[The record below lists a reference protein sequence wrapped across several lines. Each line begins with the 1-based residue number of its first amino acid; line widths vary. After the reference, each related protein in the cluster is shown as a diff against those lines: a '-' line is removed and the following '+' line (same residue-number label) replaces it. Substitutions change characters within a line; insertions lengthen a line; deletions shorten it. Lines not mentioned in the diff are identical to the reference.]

1 MGPWKQ
7 SCQGAAIDLKPTLN
21 AVTVVVRR
29 ARPSRGWLLGS
40 PRPPQHGGDTGDEPL
55 GGHWQR
61 EEDLKPSPGLPVL
74 RLSQAG
80 ALLQTTQAHAE
91 IIFTG
96 SAI

>member
-1 MGPWKQ
+1 MLSPPWGAGLTLLGLAAGVLEPPLQ
-7 SCQGAAIDLKPTLN
+7 YGGEMLAVGQG
-21 AVTVVVRR
+21 VRR
-29 ARPSRGWLLGS
+29 LGV
-40 PRPPQHGGDTGDEPL
+40 TGK
-55 GGHWQR
+55 GQ
-61 EEDLKPSPGLPVL
+61 EDLKLSLGLPLL

>member
-1 MGPWKQ
+1 MPLPPW
-7 SCQGAAIDLKPTLN
+7 CAGLTPPGVAAGVPEPSLRYGGEML
-21 AVTVVVRR
+21 AVGRGVRH
-29 ARPSRGWLLGS
+29 LGV
-40 PRPPQHGGDTGDEPL
+40 TGK
-55 GGHWQR
+55 GQ
-61 EEDLKPSPGLPVL
+61 EDLKLSLGLPLL